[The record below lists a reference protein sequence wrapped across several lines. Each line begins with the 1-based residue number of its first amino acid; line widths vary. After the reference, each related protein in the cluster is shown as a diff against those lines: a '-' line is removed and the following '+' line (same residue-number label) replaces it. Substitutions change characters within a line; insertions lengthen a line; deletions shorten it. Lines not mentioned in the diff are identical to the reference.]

1 MNRAL
6 APNRK
11 PFGMGVV
18 KPCELK
24 HIFGVLGGVKRADHV
39 GPFVGSGHRDRA
51 PAGAIR
57 QAFDGHDLDVLR
69 DIWLAGLNDP
79 RQGIDQSRAGA
90 LFLIRDRLIVQ
101 AARDADEK
109 FRGGHVLAPS
119 SVGIE
124 SPGFGAVSD
133 GAQARRDLSSG
144 W

>member
-6 APNRK
+6 TPNRQALS
-11 PFGMGVV
+11 MGVV
-18 KPCELK
+18 KSREVK
-24 HIFGVLGGVKRADHV
+24 HIFGVLCGVKRADHIS
-39 GPFVGSGHRDRA
+39 PFVGRGHRDRA
-51 PAGAIR
+51 AAGAIR
-57 QAFDGHDLDVLR
+57 QAFDRHDLDVLR
-69 DIWLAGLNDP
+69 DVWLAGLNDP
-79 RQGIDQSRAGA
+79 GQGLDQSRAGA

-119 SVGIE
+119 SVGIK